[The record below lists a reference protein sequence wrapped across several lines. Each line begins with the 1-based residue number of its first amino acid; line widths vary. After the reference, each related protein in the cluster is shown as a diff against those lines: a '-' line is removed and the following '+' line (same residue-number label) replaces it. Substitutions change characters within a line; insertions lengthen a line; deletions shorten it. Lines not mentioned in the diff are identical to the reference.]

1 MESMIFKV
9 RPTKEEEFKK
19 LVKKF
24 NRCLK
29 ANGMAQIQPILL
41 GKCQIKIKIGAT
53 RHYYCV
59 EGNEYQLSFPDN
71 FLSMNGYRFIGEY
84 RRIEKKWHRTMH
96 SDELRDELEVCEAN
110 MRCDHCGR
118 DIKNRN
124 GYFFFRDN
132 NDKLV
137 VVGST
142 CVDAF
147 LGFNIRELLEALGD
161 ATEFSRSYGS
171 PDLDK
176 EVIGIDIDS
185 FVAMVSDATNGFSTW
200 KKKTD
205 EYSTSF
211 RLKNELNEIFF
222 FENRKEIPVIEN
234 VDKIIA
240 ECRDYWNRQYKFDD
254 LSVNSRKSLE
264 GEFVPLR
271 WAGIAGWAIYKAM
284 SDGRNP
290 KHAVSNNDFVGNVG
304 DKMTCNLIPKRY
316 TPFTNKWGDAWAVN
330 FVDEKGNRLVTFTS
344 SKSLMQ
350 AVRNSIGQA
359 IGLEFVV
366 ASHEVDRGGNTTK
379 IRSAKLAKCTAC

>member
-1 MESMIFKV
+1 MESMIFNV

-41 GKCQIKIKIGAT
+41 GKCQIKIKIGST
-53 RHYYCV
+53 NLHYSV
-59 EGNEYQLSFPDN
+59 EGNQYQLSFPEG
-71 FLSMNGYRFIGEY
+71 MVGMQGYRFVGEY
-84 RRIEKKWHRTMH
+84 RKIDEKWHRTLH
-96 SDELRDELEVCEAN
+96 SNDIKDELEVCEAN
-110 MRCDHCGR
+110 MRCDHCGKNIR
-118 DIKNRN
+118 NRN
-124 GYFFFRDN
+124 GYFFFRDSSGE
-132 NDKLV
+132 LT

-147 LGFNIRELLEALGD
+147 LGFNVRALLKALGD
-161 ATEFSRSYGS
+161 ATEFERSCGS
-171 PDLDK
+171 VDFDK
-176 EVIGIDIDS
+176 EIIGVGIES
-185 FVAMVSDATNGFSTW
+185 FVGMVSDVTNGFTTW
-200 KKKTD
+200 RRNSD
-205 EYSTSF
+205 EDPTSQ
-211 RLKNELNEIFF
+211 RLKNDLSNVFFGTGKTVPVLDNVNEL
-222 FENRKEIPVIEN
+222 
-234 VDKIIA
+234 VDT
-240 ECRDYWNRQYKFDD
+240 CRDYWNRQYRFDD

-271 WAGIAGWAIYKAM
+271 WAGIAGWAVYKAM
-284 SDGRNP
+284 SDRRNP
-290 KHAVSNNDFVGNVG
+290 KRAVSNNDFVGNVG

-359 IGLEFVV
+359 VGLEFVV
-366 ASHEVDRGGNTTK
+366 TGHEVDRGANTTK
-379 IRSAKLAKCTAC
+379 IKSVKPAKCTVH